1 MAYDLFFGKKA
12 GRDFAR
18 GEPPP
23 WHSHEW
29 AGVAV
34 PEALQQKSA
43 AEAAARE
50 KPKKKRWWP
59 LFVLGGVVG
68 IAISM
73 GKD

>member
-1 MAYDLFFGKKA
+1 MAYDFFSGKNA

-29 AGVAV
+29 ARVEI
-34 PEALQQKSA
+34 PEKLQRQSA
-43 AEAAARE
+43 MEAAARE
-50 KPKKKRWWP
+50 KPKKRRWWP

-68 IAISM
+68 LAISM